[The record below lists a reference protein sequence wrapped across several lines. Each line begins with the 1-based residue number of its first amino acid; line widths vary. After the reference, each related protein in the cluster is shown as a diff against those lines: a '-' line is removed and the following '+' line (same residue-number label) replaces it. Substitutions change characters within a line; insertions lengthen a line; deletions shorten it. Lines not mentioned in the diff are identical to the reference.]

1 MLTVDESNSCFLS
14 HSDDIMQLGLASF
27 VADFLLQKF
36 CTKCR
41 SNVHHF
47 LGRDLVALGGRR
59 SGRCGRCS
67 LWLRENEDQTRGFSN
82 F

>member
-1 MLTVDESNSCFLS
+1 MDESNSCFLS
-14 HSDDIMQLGLASF
+14 HSDYIMQLGLASF

-41 SNVHHF
+41 SNVHRF
-47 LGRDLVALGGRR
+47 LGRDRVALGGRG
-59 SGRCGRCS
+59 SGRFGRCS
-67 LWLRENEDQTRGFSN
+67 LWLRENEDQTRGLSN

>member
-1 MLTVDESNSCFLS
+1 VDESNACFVS
-14 HSDDIMQLGLASF
+14 HSYDIMQLGLASF
-27 VADFLLQKF
+27 VPDFLLQKF

-41 SNVHHF
+41 SYVHRF
-47 LGRDLVALGGRR
+47 LGRDRVALGGGGRG

-67 LWLRENEDQTRGFSN
+67 LWLLENEDQTRGLSN

>member
-1 MLTVDESNSCFLS
+1 MLTVDERNACFLS
-14 HSDDIMQLGLASF
+14 HSSDIMQLGLSSF

-41 SNVHHF
+41 SNVHRF
-47 LGRDLVALGGRR
+47 LGRDRVALGGRG

-67 LWLRENEDQTRGFSN
+67 LWLRENEDQTRGLSN

>member
-1 MLTVDESNSCFLS
+1 MLTVHESNSCFLS

-36 CTKCR
+36 CAKCR
-41 SNVHHF
+41 SNVHRF
-47 LGRDLVALGGRR
+47 LGRDLVALGGRG
-59 SGRCGRCS
+59 SERCGRCS
-67 LWLRENEDQTRGFSN
+67 LWLRENEDQTRGLSN